1 MEDFSRELMVAITEF
16 YEDEEL
22 VRDILSYLYHNTND
36 VELETE
42 IVNWFNATDRCLDC
56 GTKLVTYEFTETHTE
71 LDFNRDEP
79 YIMRYCPI
87 CDKDEIIALKTE
99 RR

>member
-1 MEDFSRELMVAITEF
+1 MKDYNRAIMIAITEF
-16 YEDEEL
+16 YEDEEM
-22 VRDILSYLYHNTND
+22 VSKILSELYND
-36 VELETE
+36 TQDDDLKHD